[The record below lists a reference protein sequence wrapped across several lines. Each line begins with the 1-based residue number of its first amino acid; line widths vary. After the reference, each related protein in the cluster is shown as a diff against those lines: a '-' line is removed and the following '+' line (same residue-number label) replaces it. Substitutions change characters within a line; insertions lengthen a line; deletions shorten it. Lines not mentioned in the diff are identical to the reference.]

1 MSEPTDKTRT
11 PGDDSDVLFEERPG
25 QRSASRQNESDAQA
39 ESTDEA
45 APAAA
50 PARRGGRVLGSI
62 ALLLA
67 LAALGG
73 TGYLYYRLE
82 RADPLAVLASR
93 LDSVENQYR
102 QLSASID
109 SLSAERNKAL
119 ADFQA
124 RQERELEAA
133 KESLSES
140 LGQLAKQAPPSS
152 REWKVAEVA
161 YLLRIANSRLLMER
175 DSDGALELLRTA
187 DGILAELDDFA
198 FYQVRARLASEIR
211 ALSALKPTDISG
223 IYLDLEALKGQIAS
237 LPLKLPEYLAARR
250 LPSPAPEK
258 DTGFWGMLA
267 TELGSYFRI
276 RRAEREVT
284 PLLAPDEA
292 VYLELNLRLM
302 LEQAQLAALRREQV
316 VFTESL
322 KAAAGWLLEYLD
334 GEDPKVAHMADELNR
349 IASTTLNEALP
360 DISGSLSALDA
371 VRAES

>member
-1 MSEPTDKTRT
+1 LSEPPDKTRA
-11 PGDDSDVLFEERPG
+11 PGDDDALFEERAG
-25 QRSASRQNESDAQA
+25 QRSDMRQAGSDAEEEPA
-39 ESTDEA
+39 ADV
-45 APAAA
+45 APAPP
-50 PARRGGRVLGSI
+50 PARRGGRVLGAL

-67 LAALGG
+67 LIALGG

-82 RADPLAVLASR
+82 RTDPLGAVTSR

-109 SLSAERNKAL
+109 KLSTERDKTLAE
-119 ADFQA
+119 FEA

-140 LGQLAKQAPPSS
+140 S
-152 REWKVAEVA
+152 REWKIAEVA
-161 YLLRIANSRLLMER
+161 YLLRIANYRLLMER
-175 DSDGALELLRTA
+175 DSEGALELLRAA

-198 FYQVRARLASEIR
+198 YYQVRARLASEIR
-211 ALSALKPTDISG
+211 ALSSLEPTDLSG
-223 IYLDLEALKGQIAS
+223 VYLKLEAVKGEIAN

-250 LPSPAPEK
+250 LPAPAAET
-258 DTGFWGMLA
+258 DEGFWGTLA

-276 RRAEREVT
+276 RRSEREVT

-302 LEQAQLAALRREQV
+302 LEQAQLAALRGEQV
-316 VFTESL
+316 VFSESL
-322 KAAAGWLLEYLD
+322 KNAAGWLREYLD
-334 GEDPKVAHMADELNR
+334 AEDPRVSDMADELNR
-349 IASTTLNEALP
+349 MASITLNEKLP